1 MRDFGGWRQSGIS
14 WEDRGFDLLS
24 QKELKKDE
32 KYLKIFSGFK
42 MQLFRGLSE
51 NAEKIDRKR

>member
-1 MRDFGGWRQSGIS
+1 MRDFGGWCQSGIS

-42 MQLFRGLSE
+42 MQLFRELSE

>member
-1 MRDFGGWRQSGIS
+1 MRDFGGWRHSGIS

-24 QKELKKDE
+24 KKELKKDE

-42 MQLFRGLSE
+42 MQLFRELSE

>member
-42 MQLFRGLSE
+42 MQLFRELSE